1 MNKKILPHLV
11 TFTAICA
18 ATNKNEADYAPPV
31 NGTNEEMLIAYFR
44 RANLIAKAFN
54 GTAKIK
60 RADTNQKKW
69 SIWTWVKPDEEA
81 TAGFRL
87 SFYDCGFDHS
97 TALIGARP
105 EFIDPAHGEEAFER
119 FTEEFEKLMQ
129 YKDLVDQ
136 E

>member
-1 MNKKILPHLV
+1 MNKKILPHLI

-44 RANLIAKAFN
+44 RTNLIAKAYN
-54 GTAKIK
+54 GAEKIK

-69 SIWTWVKPDEEA
+69 TIWAWIKPNA
-81 TAGFRL
+81 SGPGGFRL
-87 SFYDCGFDHS
+87 SFGDCRCAD
-97 TALIGARP
+97 AAAVLGARP
-105 EFIDPAHGEEAFER
+105 EFINPEHGEVAFER
-119 FTEEFEKLMQ
+119 FPEEFAKLMQ